1 MKNTNTLLSIAI
13 TTLFLITTTV
23 SGQKYEKTSGISI
36 QKAKVSFKSMLEY
49 DKLQPRKSH
58 KKKRPNKERDFPE
71 FVSGEKHILYMEKN
85 KPSAQN
91 QYKGIAEDSPLPDLD
106 FLGLEDN
113 NNSIPPDV
121 NGAAGPDHLMVTLN
135 TGFRIMDRQG
145 NVISDIGSG
154 SFWYPLLGSGDTFD
168 PKIKY
173 DPYEERWIIVM
184 PSSSNVNSSRLFVG
198 VSENSDP
205 TGNWFLY
212 SFDSDPADQYWFD
225 YPNYGF
231 NKKWIVVGGNMF
243 GAGFGYSVIFV
254 INKADL
260 YSNMPE
266 AEYSRFEIYDG
277 FTIVPAETYDEEL
290 EDMYM
295 VSNAGGNSNGSG
307 YLNLWKVTGE
317 IGDESISNLG
327 LIGIPEPWSNWS
339 GAFGG
344 NLAPQLGSEQRIN
357 SGDGRI
363 QNTVY
368 RNGKLWCAH
377 HIFLPANE
385 PDHSAIQW
393 WELSTDGTILQ
404 RGRIEDTTGSFH
416 FTFPT
421 IAVNSKE
428 DIMIGYG
435 SFSPDQYASCS
446 YSFRF
451 ADDPPNTLRNRY
463 QFREGV
469 APYYKTY
476 GGDRNRWGD
485 YTATCIDPSDDLDFW
500 TLQEYAELPSGG
512 YDSWGTWW
520 AYVNLDAIPAPG
532 FEANITTVPAGSGV
546 SFTDLT
552 KYDPEQWLW
561 IFEGGT
567 PSTSTEQN
575 PQNIIYE
582 NSGFFDVTLIASNYL
597 GSDTLTLKNYINA
610 NTTILP
616 EVEFSINDTIPET
629 TDTVLF
635 TDMSVYNPIEWQ
647 WEFEPDNIIY
657 VNGTGQS
664 SQNPEVIFTESGIY
678 TVTLT
683 AVNLNGSNSLQKENL
698 VFSGGL
704 PMPFYED
711 FEIKSLDSKSWI
723 VNNPDGDKTWE
734 LAHTEGPSPGD
745 KAANIEFRYYGNYG
759 ERDELVSPLINLT
772 TFQSAFLD
780 FKYAYA
786 QRTAQYTDS
795 LIIYISDDYPVSK
808 TRILA
813 LGQDTTGNFATVPP
827 VMSEFVPSSAGDW
840 CGAESLVTCKTVDL
854 SEWSGKPNIRIIFE
868 SYNGFGNNLFIDNVS
883 VASPEATD
891 EGFLVTSDISIYPNP
906 ATGIFTVDI
915 RNNTSVNNIKV
926 INLTGQVVY
935 NKEINDSAS
944 TTKFGIDLSDRPKGI
959 YLVKVTGDGVVI
971 VGKVV
976 LR

>member
-1 MKNTNTLLSIAI
+1 MKKITLLSFAI

-23 SGQKYEKTSGISI
+23 SGQKYEKTKGFSI
-36 QKAKVSFKSMLEY
+36 QKAKVSYKSMREF
-49 DKLQPRKSH
+49 DKLHPSKAPE
-58 KKKRPNKERDFPE
+58 KKKPNKEREFPE
-71 FVSGEKHILYMEKN
+71 FVSGEKHILFMEKS
-85 KPSAQN
+85 KTAKQN
-91 QYKGIAEDSPLPDLD
+91 QHIGIKEDSPLPDLD
-106 FLGLEDN
+106 FPGLDDN

-121 NGAAGPDHLMVTLN
+121 NGAAGPNHLMVTLN
-135 TGFRIMDRQG
+135 TGFRIMDKQG

-173 DPYEERWIIVM
+173 DPYEGRWIIVM

-198 VSENSDP
+198 VSENTDP

-254 INKADL
+254 INKSDL
-260 YSNMPE
+260 YGNMPE
-266 AEYSRFEIYDG
+266 AGYSRFEIYDG
-277 FTIVPAETYDEEL
+277 FTIVPAETYDEEA

-295 VSNAGGNSNGSG
+295 ISNAGGNSNGSG
-307 YLNLWKVTGE
+307 YLNLWKVSGD
-317 IGDESISNLG
+317 IGDESISNMG
-327 LIGIPEPWSNWS
+327 LIGVPEPWSNWS

-344 NLAPQLGSEQRIN
+344 NLAPQLGSEHRIN

-368 RNGKLWCAH
+368 RYGKLWCAH
-377 HIFLPANE
+377 HIFLPADG

-404 RGRIEDTTGSFH
+404 RGRIEDTTGFYH

-485 YTATCIDPSDDLDFW
+485 YTATCVDPVDDLDFW

-520 AYVNLDAIPAPG
+520 AYINLDAIPEPD
-532 FEANITTVPAGSGV
+532 FEANITTVPTGSGV
-546 SFTDLT
+546 NFTDMT
-552 KYDPEQWLW
+552 KYDPEEWLW
-561 IFEGGT
+561 LFEGGS
-567 PSTSTEQN
+567 PATSTEQN
-575 PQNIIYE
+575 PENIMYN
-582 NSGFFDVTLIASNYL
+582 NSGTYDVTLIASNYL
-597 GSDTLTLKNYINA
+597 GSDTLVIENYINA
-610 NTTILP
+610 NTTVLP
-616 EVEFSINDTIPET
+616 EVYFAVSDTIPQT
-629 TDTVLF
+629 TDTVQF
-635 TDMSVYNPIEWQ
+635 TDLSVYNPVEWQ
-647 WEFEPDNIIY
+647 WEFEPDNVIFA
-657 VNGTGQS
+657 NGTNGA
-664 SQNPEVIFTESGIY
+664 SQNPEIIFSTPGIY

-683 AVNLNGSNSLQKENL
+683 AANLNGSNSLQKEKL
-698 VFSGGL
+698 VYSGGL

-711 FEIKSLDSKSWI
+711 FETKSFNSKSWI
-723 VNNPDGDKTWE
+723 INNPDNDKTWE
-734 LAHTEGPSPGD
+734 LAYTAGTYPD
-745 KAANIEFRYYGNYG
+745 NKAANIEFRYYGNFG

-780 FKYAYA
+780 FDYAYA
-786 QRTAQYTDS
+786 QRSAQYTDS
-795 LIIYISDDYPVSK
+795 LIVYISDDYPASK

-813 LGQDTTGNFATVPP
+813 LGQDTSGNFATVPP
-827 VMSEFVPSSAGDW
+827 VMSEFIPSSPGDW
-840 CGAESLVTCKTVDL
+840 CGTDNLVECKTVDL
-854 SEWSGKPNIRIIFE
+854 SEWSGKPDIRIIFE

-883 VASPEATD
+883 VASPEAVD
-891 EGFLVTSDISIYPNP
+891 KMFFDASGIIIYPNP
-906 ATGIFTVDI
+906 STGKFTIDI
-915 RNNTSVNNIKV
+915 GNKTQVKNIKV
-926 INLTGQVVY
+926 INLTGRVIY
-935 NKEINDSAS
+935 DKDINS
-944 TTKFGIDLSDRPKGI
+944 TISTNSLDVDLDKRSKGI
-959 YLVKVTGDGVVI
+959 YLVKVALEEIVI
-971 VGKVV
+971 VRKLV